1 MSIIK
6 NHFFA
11 GERILFGLK
20 DAQLEGITFGE
31 GESPL
36 KEASKISIKD
46 SVFKWKYPL
55 RSEERRVGKE
65 CKTRG
70 CTDH

>member
-46 SVFKWKYPL
+46 SV
-55 RSEERRVGKE
+55 
-65 CKTRG
+65 
-70 CTDH
+70 